1 MRPFLPALNPA
12 QAMGL
17 PAVYIEK
24 IKLMPPDRERGMQDV
39 QIDLSLQVLVGQ
51 GLSSKAS
58 ALKTLNGSYR
68 VFVAFCKEADPIMK
82 LKTEPLWAKTIIK
95 NVKMNEQILKKHY
108 LKPNWKGQR
117 AGTVVVGKNGVV
129 VSQRLRVVESF
140 SLEDFPSLYFCAIP
154 YGADRD
160 STNPSGFE
168 GKIRSMRLGV
178 PTCQIILNN
187 GSAHLSTTLFQINEN
202 PDLIWPG
209 PVHYHEDL
217 GYMAG
222 PTHTNQD
229 HPRLT
234 PLLVSNQKF
243 QDLRF
248 IEFVNQL
255 DFTLSEGAYAAATLG
270 AARGEDPDARRN
282 ASAIQKIIRTPR
294 YVSDASYSRM
304 YDNSL
309 KVFFSID
316 YGRLAY
322 ENSNLGYLIQNPSAL
337 YSSYS
342 IENIKIYRTRINAN
356 VEPNELTP
364 GKVTICGS
372 GQRKPAEEDVL
383 VATLGA
389 GVNKLGFRNL
399 NGNIL
404 ALAVTDTTMANY
416 NFGTYEYRAVI
427 ETVDDTN
434 SAVKNILN
442 KLQTA
447 FSRYDL
453 YYSEISGYDKPGAGV
468 QNMPL
473 AGAVSQANTS
483 WKDLIGVFLGAVEFI
498 FGTEAMKPS
507 PTTWRKN
514 LVAMVNPA
522 NRDTS
527 SMLRVK
533 TLIGDFIAN
542 LRMISAPPTQ
552 PTSDGGSDV
561 RSKIDSQNSAT
572 RKIILDHVF
581 TTNYTS
587 AGPASEG
594 MDYLSANLI
603 EQNGALIN
611 IGYNNFINRV
621 EMELSKFTLP
631 RANDPGINQYG
642 FLTPA
647 SINTQGSVIE
657 TNTVNLASSLGS
669 GILGS
674 SLDSN
679 SPTRPP
685 TAPNSSDTVYFNDLS
700 NILLSAGISVEQT
713 TLPLGAVLRSRG
725 KDVNV
730 NTQESSKFLSDSS
743 PFAKDDSE
751 LKTTLSGSNEFKM
764 NISKELTDNVLQSGI
779 VEHLVNMRAINFNPP
794 TDYIPPDNAGGSLSA
809 ESAAQNPDSLDE
821 NSTFG
826 QSINFN
832 SVAEIQ
838 YFAGYPLSETMVN
851 LNAPMWKTLSRE
863 TFAASQTDNAPLLCR
878 LVLMTPSLNM
888 PNNYQLPLYNQ
899 LFLLGASG
907 QAKSNLD
914 IKGATYGEF
923 FKSLAKTQEAAAAAL
938 VAPPNVMINSAYM
951 HVPLETAINA
961 PLVVGTTGDTD
972 APTTTGAI
980 NGATG
985 GGTY

>member
-1 MRPFLPALNPA
+1 
-12 QAMGL
+12 
-17 PAVYIEK
+17 
-24 IKLMPPDRERGMQDV
+24 
-39 QIDLSLQVLVGQ
+39 
-51 GLSSKAS
+51 
-58 ALKTLNGSYR
+58 
-68 VFVAFCKEADPIMK
+68 
-82 LKTEPLWAKTIIK
+82 
-95 NVKMNEQILKKHY
+95 
-108 LKPNWKGQR
+108 
-117 AGTVVVGKNGVV
+117 
-129 VSQRLRVVESF
+129 
-140 SLEDFPSLYFCAIP
+140 
-154 YGADRD
+154 
-160 STNPSGFE
+160 
-168 GKIRSMRLGV
+168 
-178 PTCQIILNN
+178 
-187 GSAHLSTTLFQINEN
+187 
-202 PDLIWPG
+202 
-209 PVHYHEDL
+209 
-217 GYMAG
+217 
-222 PTHTNQD
+222 
-229 HPRLT
+229 
-234 PLLVSNQKF
+234 
-243 QDLRF
+243 
-248 IEFVNQL
+248 
-255 DFTLSEGAYAAATLG
+255 
-270 AARGEDPDARRN
+270 
-282 ASAIQKIIRTPR
+282 
-294 YVSDASYSRM
+294 
-304 YDNSL
+304 
-309 KVFFSID
+309 
-316 YGRLAY
+316 
-322 ENSNLGYLIQNPSAL
+322 
-337 YSSYS
+337 
-342 IENIKIYRTRINAN
+342 
-356 VEPNELTP
+356 
-364 GKVTICGS
+364 
-372 GQRKPAEEDVL
+372 
-383 VATLGA
+383 
-389 GVNKLGFRNL
+389 
-399 NGNIL
+399 
-404 ALAVTDTTMANY
+404 
-416 NFGTYEYRAVI
+416 
-427 ETVDDTN
+427 
-434 SAVKNILN
+434 
-442 KLQTA
+442 
-447 FSRYDL
+447 
-453 YYSEISGYDKPGAGV
+453 
-468 QNMPL
+468 
-473 AGAVSQANTS
+473 
-483 WKDLIGVFLGAVEFI
+483 
-498 FGTEAMKPS
+498 
-507 PTTWRKN
+507 
-514 LVAMVNPA
+514 
-522 NRDTS
+522 
-527 SMLRVK
+527 
-533 TLIGDFIAN
+533 
-542 LRMISAPPTQ
+542 
-552 PTSDGGSDV
+552 
-561 RSKIDSQNSAT
+561 
-572 RKIILDHVF
+572 
-581 TTNYTS
+581 
-587 AGPASEG
+587 
-594 MDYLSANLI
+594 
-603 EQNGALIN
+603 
-611 IGYNNFINRV
+611 
-621 EMELSKFTLP
+621 
-631 RANDPGINQYG
+631 
-642 FLTPA
+642 
-647 SINTQGSVIE
+647 VIE

>member
-1 MRPFLPALNPA
+1 MKPFLPALNPA

-24 IKLMPPDRERGMQDV
+24 VKLLPPDRERGMQDV
-39 QIDLSLQVLVGQ
+39 QIDLSLQVLAAKS
-51 GLSSKAS
+51 LLSKAS

-68 VFVAFCKEADPIMK
+68 VFVAFCREPAPIME
-82 LKTEPLWAKTIIK
+82 LKTTPQWAKTIIK
-95 NVKMNEQILKKHY
+95 NVKMKEQILKKHY

-117 AGTVVVGKNGVV
+117 AGTVVVGDKGLV

-140 SLEDFPSLYFCAIP
+140 SLEDLTSLYFCAIP
-154 YGADRD
+154 YGADPE
-160 STNPSGFE
+160 SANPSGFE
-168 GKIRSMRLGV
+168 GKIQSMRLGA
-178 PTCQIILNN
+178 PACQIILNN
-187 GSAHLSTTLFQINEN
+187 GAASPSTALFQINGN

-209 PVHYHEDL
+209 PVHYHEDQ

-222 PTHTNQD
+222 PTHTEQD

-255 DFTLSEGAYAAATLG
+255 DFTLSEGAYSAALLS
-270 AARGEDPDARRN
+270 AAGGEDPDSRRN
-282 ASAIQKIIRTPR
+282 ASAMQKIIRTPR
-294 YVSDASYSRM
+294 YISDASYSRM
-304 YDNSL
+304 RDNSL

-322 ENSNLGYLIQNPSAL
+322 ENSNLGYLIRNPVAL
-337 YSSYS
+337 YNSYS

-364 GKVTICGS
+364 GKVDICGS
-372 GQRKPAEEDVL
+372 GQRKPAEEDAL

-389 GVNKLGFRNL
+389 GVNELGFRNL

-404 ALAVTDTTMANY
+404 ALAATDTTMANY

-427 ETVDDTN
+427 ETVDDTS

-442 KLQTA
+442 ELQTA

-453 YYSEISGYDKPGAGV
+453 FYSQISGYDQPGAGI

-473 AGAVSQANTS
+473 AGAVSQENTS
-483 WKDLIGVFLGAVEFI
+483 WKDLIGAFLGAVEFI

-507 PTTWRKN
+507 PIAWRKN

-552 PTSDGGSDV
+552 PTSDGGSNV

-587 AGPASEG
+587 TGPASEG
-594 MDYLSANLI
+594 MDYLSADLT
-603 EQNGALIN
+603 EQNGALVN
-611 IGYNNFINRV
+611 ISYENFINRIQ
-621 EMELSKFTLP
+621 MELSKFTLP
-631 RANDPGINQYG
+631 RANDPGVNQYG

-647 SINTQGSVIE
+647 SINAQGSVID
-657 TNTVNLASSLGS
+657 TSTVDLEFSQ
-669 GILGS
+669 GS
-674 SLDSN
+674 SILNASLDPN
-679 SPTRPP
+679 SSARPP
-685 TAPNSSDTVYFNDLS
+685 TSPNSSDTVYYNELN

-713 TLPLGAVLRSRG
+713 TLPLGAVLKSRG
-725 KDVNV
+725 KDINI
-730 NTQESSKFLSDSS
+730 NTLKSSQFLSSTS
-743 PFAKDDSE
+743 PFFKETTA
-751 LKTTLSGSNEFKM
+751 LKTTLSGSNEVKM
-764 NISKELTDNVLQSGI
+764 NISKEITENVLESGI
-779 VEHLVNMRAINFNPP
+779 VGHLVNMRAINFIPP
-794 TDYIPPDNAGGSLSA
+794 SDYRPPDNARGSLAA
-809 ESAAQNPDSLDE
+809 ESAAQNPDSLDS

-826 QSINFN
+826 QSVNFN

-838 YFAGYPLSETMVN
+838 YFAGYPRSATMVN
-851 LNAPMWKTLSRE
+851 LNAPIWKTLTRA
-863 TFAASQTDNAPLLCR
+863 TFVASKTDNAPLLCR
-878 LVLMTPSLNM
+878 LLLMTPSLNM

-899 LFLLGASG
+899 LFLLGSSG
-907 QAKSNLD
+907 QAKSNLN
-914 IKGATYGEF
+914 IKGTLYREF
-923 FKSLAKTQEAAAAAL
+923 FKSLARKQGNAAAAL
-938 VAPPNVMINSAYM
+938 VVPPNVMINSAYM
-951 HVPLETAINA
+951 SVPLETAINA
-961 PLVVGTTGDTD
+961 PLVVGTTGKTG
-972 APTTTGAI
+972 AAMTTGAS
-980 NGATG
+980 NGANG